1 VLNASWPLSRTA
13 GEGGERSETGE
24 GFAAFQ
30 IFSRHSARGA
40 LVVSPVVREAL
51 RRQKSVAPR
60 PHWHCGRASGE
71 PGQSTTPWKPA
82 FAGMT
87 IMPGL
92 RTLISQ
98 TGCYLIAVAL
108 PAMVVPAAE

>member
-1 VLNASWPLSRTA
+1 MTTHCPCKGSFPGQPCAVRERGLVLNASWPLSRTA

-60 PHWHCGRASGE
+60 PHCIAGERAGSQGRVLR
-71 PGQSTTPWKPA
+71 PGSP
-82 FAGMT
+82 
-87 IMPGL
+87 L
-92 RTLISQ
+92 
-98 TGCYLIAVAL
+98 
-108 PAMVVPAAE
+108 